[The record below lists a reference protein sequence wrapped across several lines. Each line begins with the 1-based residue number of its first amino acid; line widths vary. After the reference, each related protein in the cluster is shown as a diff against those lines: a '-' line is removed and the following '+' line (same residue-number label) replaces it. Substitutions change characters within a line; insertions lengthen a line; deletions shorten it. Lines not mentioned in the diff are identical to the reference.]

1 MANPTAFGRATRVRH
16 CVDQLMAHFKIREQ
30 WPVEVAATLSQ
41 IGCFALPPAT
51 LDKLYRGDVLDD
63 SEHEMVKRMHTVAE
77 KCLSRIPA
85 LMPYAKSCTSIIA
98 TTERVRNAR
107 TANSTKNFPEA
118 LAR

>member
-77 KCLSRIPA
+77 KCLSRIPRIDA
-85 LMPYAKSCTSIIA
+85 
-98 TTERVRNAR
+98 VREILHQHNR
-107 TANSTKNFPEA
+107 HYGESKKRSDGELDEELP
-118 LAR
+118 